1 MKDTHGRKQR
11 FDSFSIGLM
20 AALIAGALGLVVT
33 VVDNSQPTP
42 GEVHANA
49 ANAAATA
56 LDAGQASASDGTDA
70 AMARRDAAK
79 SGAVGST
86 PAMTSESPES
96 SSSREDNHPAS
107 F

>member
-1 MKDTHGRKQR
+1 MKETHGRKQR

-20 AALIAGALGLVVT
+20 AALIAGALGLIVT
-33 VVDNSQPTP
+33 VVDNSQRTP

-56 LDAGQASASDGTDA
+56 VDAGQTSANDSTDA
-70 AMARRDAAK
+70 SMARRDTAN
-79 SGAVGST
+79 SGAVGSR
-86 PAMTSESPES
+86 PEITSESPES
-96 SSSREDNHPAS
+96 SSGREDNHPAS

>member
-1 MKDTHGRKQR
+1 MKETHGRKQR

-33 VVDNSQPTP
+33 VVDNSQRTP

-49 ANAAATA
+49 ANAAGTA
-56 LDAGQASASDGTDA
+56 VDAGRPSASDTTGATTA
-70 AMARRDAAK
+70 HRDAAN

-86 PAMTSESPES
+86 PEITSESPES